1 MDIIDHPA
9 VANKKTIAA
18 TPGVLTGLS
27 NLVAN
32 GSEEAKENAA
42 GALWSLACDGAPT
55 QLPARRPFGPPNRP
69 PGLPVPSA
77 GGRGFVWMA
86 LI

>member
-1 MDIIDHPA
+1 MDIINHPA
-9 VANKKTIAA
+9 DANRKTIAA

-32 GSEEAKENAA
+32 GSAEAKENAA
-42 GALWSLACDGAPT
+42 GALMSLAGDGALT

-77 GGRGFVWMA
+77 AGRFVWIV